1 MKRWGM
7 SSALRRKSGFVPTE
21 GQPISNARLVASL
34 QALTLALRI
43 GGLEGLRA
51 GAVKIGGNQG

>member
-1 MKRWGM
+1 M